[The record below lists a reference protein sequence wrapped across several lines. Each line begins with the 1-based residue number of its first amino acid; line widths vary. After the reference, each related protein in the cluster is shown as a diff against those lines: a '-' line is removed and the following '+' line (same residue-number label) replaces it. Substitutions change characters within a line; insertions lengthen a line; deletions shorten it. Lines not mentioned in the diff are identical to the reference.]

1 MSGGKGGS
9 QSTSVEIPQY
19 LEDPLKRQI
28 ERAEIAQQMQYTP
41 YMGPQIAGFNQPQ
54 RDIMSARAQR
64 AQALGIV
71 PETYDPMAAMPQRG
85 MMDMGGGRTAYASY
99 PGAREEVL
107 RTFEEF
113 PRTQELMGQLYS
125 GTPAEQQ
132 NLAMQNLM
140 QMLESGQLGLI
151 PMRGN
156 SGMGNGDGDSSG
168 PDNTGYDMGYLPGLQ
183 ASFGRS
189 LKQGFPTILGVIG
202 DIGMT
207 SRGYEYNPLTRD
219 YEQSDYM
226 GGGDAGY
233 TTISGSDGS
242 RNDNDD
248 RGGYDSYS
256 EEAKAATDRGE
267 TFFS

>member
-9 QSTSVEIPQY
+9 QSTQVQIPQY

-28 ERAEIAQQMQYTP
+28 QRAEIAQQMQYTP

-71 PETYDPMAAMPQRG
+71 PQGYDAMAAIPQRG

-132 NLAMQNLM
+132 NMAMQNLM
-140 QMLESGQLGLI
+140 QMLESGQI
-151 PMRGN
+151 ATMPMRGN
-156 SGMGNGDGDSSG
+156 SGMGNGDGLEGGALENRPTYDVPVSGFLTDVGFGLYDAPLSPFANLAGGAILDAQIEARAKEFEDLPTTTGGGMSSG
-168 PDNTGYDMGYLPGLQ
+168 Q
-183 ASFGRS
+183 
-189 LKQGFPTILGVIG
+189 
-202 DIGMT
+202 
-207 SRGYEYNPLTRD
+207 
-219 YEQSDYM
+219 
-226 GGGDAGY
+226 
-233 TTISGSDGS
+233 
-242 RNDNDD
+242 
-248 RGGYDSYS
+248 
-256 EEAKAATDRGE
+256 KAAMSGWSE
-267 TFFS
+267 